1 MALSFSQ
8 KSNSSARLRRNTAS
22 DKDRARLRQSTSGAT
37 SRRSGTAG
45 LGTSQKKKRL
55 NTPGGSG
62 GGKGFLGNRDKNRK
76 SASTGIP
83 MPALIAAGVA
93 ALAVVGL
100 VALLVLSQL
109 PVFVITAIDADST
122 EHINAET
129 IARLAEVEEGT
140 TLLNLNTGEITA
152 NVQRNPWVGSVKI
165 IREFPD
171 RLRIVVTE
179 REVGAIVLMGSGDAA
194 WCLGSDGV
202 WIEPVQLNTS
212 DKRSAEEVALER
224 ASELGCL
231 LITDVPSSVSPQA
244 GAEVTDDTILAVL
257 EYLNGFSEDFRSQI
271 SSFSAT
277 SVDAIACT
285 LTNGVEVSLGN
296 ATDINAKERIIT
308 QILAEHPNQVTYIN
322 VRVPS
327 SPSYRSISAD
337 NVVAGSGARVLNE
350 DEETTDNN
358 DETTANQ
365 DSSNTSSNSETNSE
379 DESDDTSQEDESSN
393 ESSTNESSGGSSAE
407 IDPSL
412 SAG

>member
-1 MALSFSQ
+1 M
-8 KSNSSARLRRNTAS
+8 
-22 DKDRARLRQSTSGAT
+22 
-37 SRRSGTAG
+37 
-45 LGTSQKKKRL
+45 
-55 NTPGGSG
+55 
-62 GGKGFLGNRDKNRK
+62 
-76 SASTGIP
+76 
-83 MPALIAAGVA
+83 
-93 ALAVVGL
+93 
-100 VALLVLSQL
+100 LVLSQL

-122 EHINAET
+122 EHVNAET

-322 VRVPS
+322 VRVHQV
-327 SPSYRSISAD
+327 RAI
-337 NVVAGSGARVLNE
+337 V
-350 DEETTDNN
+350 
-358 DETTANQ
+358 
-365 DSSNTSSNSETNSE
+365 
-379 DESDDTSQEDESSN
+379 
-393 ESSTNESSGGSSAE
+393 
-407 IDPSL
+407 PSL
-412 SAG
+412 LIMLWLVRERAYSTKMKRLLTITMRPLPTKTAVIPHRILRQIQKMNLMTPHKRMSQVTRALPMRVPEDLLQKSIPHSRRDRGFL

>member
-22 DKDRARLRQSTSGAT
+22 DKDRARLRQTTSGSS
-37 SRRSGTAG
+37 SRRSKGA
-45 LGTSQKKKRL
+45 SQKQGRL
-55 NTPGGSG
+55 SFSG
-62 GGKGFLGNRDKNRK
+62 GGGFFGGRDKSK
-76 SASTGIP
+76 DSSSTGIP
-83 MPALIAAGVA
+83 LPALIAAGVA
-93 ALAVVGL
+93 ALAVIGL
-100 VALLVLSQL
+100 ITLLVLSQL

-122 EHINAET
+122 EHVDAET

-140 TLLNLNTGEITA
+140 TLLNINTGEITA
-152 NVQRNPWVGSVKI
+152 NVQRNPWVGSVNI

-171 RLRIVVTE
+171 RLRIEVTE

-202 WIEPVQLNTS
+202 WIEPVQLDTS

-244 GAEVTDDTILAVL
+244 GAQVTDDTILAVL
-257 EYLNGFSEDFRSQI
+257 EYLSGFSDDFRSQI

-285 LTNGVEVSLGN
+285 LNNGVEVSLGN
-296 ATDINAKERIIT
+296 ATDINTKERIIT

-350 DEETTDNN
+350 DSNATDDNK
-358 DETTANQ
+358 DETTTNQ
-365 DSSNTSSNSETNSE
+365 NSENSSDTE
-379 DESDDTSQEDESSN
+379 ADSGEESNDTSQDEEPNNEDSDDEG
-393 ESSTNESSGGSSAE
+393 TTGSSE

-412 SAG
+412 SVG